1 MKTRQSNYKI
11 HKTTKLRKRTYKT
24 VPDHS
29 IPDEIGCTSAAYDR
43 RVILNGDLGGLPHSG
58 SYVFGSTMLS
68 IPESLIVDEAV
79 DLSTNDASSITVLE
93 ESNNRGIEHW
103 TGTYKVLVVRVTTR
117 MVYRLPLQPLS
128 SQRESLLRQ
137 EPPW

>member
-1 MKTRQSNYKI
+1 
-11 HKTTKLRKRTYKT
+11 
-24 VPDHS
+24 
-29 IPDEIGCTSAAYDR
+29 
-43 RVILNGDLGGLPHSG
+43 
-58 SYVFGSTMLS
+58 MLS